1 MTLIRNLPC
10 FLTLVLPLAAQ
21 QGDARAFV
29 PPGFTVEAF
38 VDFAALKEHEIW
50 DSIRGS
56 AVGSFL
62 GMAEQELG
70 FELGDLDKFYA
81 FPETSAKGEGVT
93 QGGLMIMVGKDTV
106 TLPPNQDR
114 CEEGKIG
121 DYAALL
127 GKYGDDPDHWVQ
139 IRPGLL
145 LMGTNHILRPLVT
158 KEVQPGV
165 PEGDML
171 ALTSVKGSMAHMV
184 MAITDEMLEHLPF
197 PVPEGVLQPDD
208 KPQYFMV
215 RLRLQPGATADEE
228 PQVFLEAALRHVNG
242 SKGPAALKGLA
253 EQGLA
258 EAKKHP
264 RLAAF
269 KQFWSKIE
277 LRTDGRDLAMTL
289 PLGRPRDAAGQ
300 LVMLLAPVMML
311 GTVEAVAPVP
321 AAPAAAE
328 PQPVEPKPAGGGRGG
343 K

>member
-1 MTLIRNLPC
+1 MTLIRNLSC
-10 FLTLVLPLAAQ
+10 FLTLALPLAAQ
-21 QGDARAFV
+21 QADARSYV

-38 VDFAALKEHEIW
+38 VDFAALKEHELW
-50 DSIRGS
+50 DAIRGS
-56 AVGSFL
+56 AVGSLF

-70 FELGDLDKFYA
+70 FELADLDKLYA
-81 FPETSAKGEGVT
+81 FPETGRKGEGLS
-93 QGGLMIMVGKDTV
+93 QGGLMIMVGNDSV
-106 TLPPNQDR
+106 TLPPNQSR
-114 CEEGKIG
+114 CEEGKLG
-121 DYAALL
+121 DYQALL

-145 LMGTNHILRPLVT
+145 LMGTNHIVRPLLA

-171 ALTSVKGSMAHMV
+171 ALTSVKGSMAHLV
-184 MAITDEMLEHLPF
+184 MAITDEMLDDLPF
-197 PVPEGVLQPDD
+197 PVPEGVLQQDD
-208 KPQYFMV
+208 KPQFFMI
-215 RLRLQPGATADEE
+215 RLRLQPGASADEE

-253 EQGLA
+253 DQGLA

-277 LRTDGRDLAMTL
+277 LRTDGRDLALSL

-300 LVMLLAPVMML
+300 LVMLAAPLMML
-311 GTVEAVAPVP
+311 GTTEAVPAPVEAAPEEKP
-321 AAPAAAE
+321 AE
-328 PQPVEPKPAGGGRGG
+328 EPKPAGGGRGG
-343 K
+343 N